1 MHHRLINNKVELKNE
16 PARVIGFHPG
26 GFNSNLRDGIIKEG
40 HMKPKDLATLMAN
53 ILDLPKTMEV
63 SEIVINRKVE

>member
-1 MHHRLINNKVELKNE
+1 
-16 PARVIGFHPG
+16 VIGFHPG